1 MKNSAL
7 RGFNIRFVED
17 LVNAVKDKKKLTE
30 IVYRMRKSSD
40 CILNCNSMMKEKIIP
55 YQSSSK
61 LVFIILGIVL
71 MLWSV
76 VFSIFL
82 IAQGAWPVSI
92 FLGAEY
98 LVIVFLIQK
107 YFKAKNINDQVD
119 INEKKISIKKFKGD
133 KLFYS
138 SEFSTYW
145 SKVFFTKQ
153 KNKSKL
159 LIRESDKETE
169 VASFLHADLKETL
182 YEKIKKNIS
191 SYS

>member
-1 MKNSAL
+1 
-7 RGFNIRFVED
+7 
-17 LVNAVKDKKKLTE
+17 
-30 IVYRMRKSSD
+30 
-40 CILNCNSMMKEKIIP
+40 MMKEKIIP

-61 LVFIILGIVL
+61 SIFIILGLIL
-71 MLWSV
+71 MLWSI
-76 VFSIFL
+76 VFSLFL

-98 LVIVFLIQK
+98 LVIVFLIRL
-107 YFKAKNINDQVD
+107 YFKEKNINDQIS
-119 INEKKISIKKFKGD
+119 INEKEISIKKFKGD

-138 SEFSTYW
+138 SKFSTYW

-169 VASFLHADLKETL
+169 LATFLHTELKESL
-182 YEKIKKNIS
+182 YNRITKQIS
-191 SYS
+191 LFRK

>member
-1 MKNSAL
+1 
-7 RGFNIRFVED
+7 
-17 LVNAVKDKKKLTE
+17 
-30 IVYRMRKSSD
+30 
-40 CILNCNSMMKEKIIP
+40 MMQEKIIP

-169 VASFLHADLKETL
+169 VASFLHTDLKESL
-182 YEKIKKNIS
+182 YKKIS
-191 SYS
+191 SQIKFYS

>member
-1 MKNSAL
+1 
-7 RGFNIRFVED
+7 
-17 LVNAVKDKKKLTE
+17 
-30 IVYRMRKSSD
+30 
-40 CILNCNSMMKEKIIP
+40 MMKEKIIP

-61 LVFIILGIVL
+61 SIFIILGIIL
-71 MLWSV
+71 MLWSI
-76 VFSIFL
+76 VFSLFL

-98 LVIVFLIQK
+98 LVIVFLIRI
-107 YFKAKNINDQVD
+107 YFKENNINDQVD

-159 LIRESDKETE
+159 SIRESDKETE
-169 VASFLHADLKETL
+169 VASFLHTDLKESL
-182 YEKIKKNIS
+182 YKKIS
-191 SYS
+191 SQIKFYS

>member
-1 MKNSAL
+1 
-7 RGFNIRFVED
+7 
-17 LVNAVKDKKKLTE
+17 
-30 IVYRMRKSSD
+30 
-40 CILNCNSMMKEKIIP
+40 MMKEKIIP

-138 SEFSTYW
+138 SKFNTYW

-153 KNKSKL
+153 NNKSKL
-159 LIRESDKETE
+159 SIRESDKETE
-169 VASFLHADLKETL
+169 IASFLHLELKKDLYQRINKKVNL
-182 YEKIKKNIS
+182 YS
-191 SYS
+191 

>member
-1 MKNSAL
+1 
-7 RGFNIRFVED
+7 
-17 LVNAVKDKKKLTE
+17 
-30 IVYRMRKSSD
+30 
-40 CILNCNSMMKEKIIP
+40 MMKEKIIP

-71 MLWSV
+71 MLWGV
-76 VFSIFL
+76 VFSLFL

-98 LVIVFLIQK
+98 LVIVFLIRI
-107 YFKAKNINDQVD
+107 YFKEKNINDQIS
-119 INEKKISIKKFKGD
+119 INEKEISIKKFKGD

-159 LIRESDKETE
+159 SIRESDKETE
-169 VASFLHADLKETL
+169 VASFLHTDLKESL
-182 YEKIKKNIS
+182 YKKIS
-191 SYS
+191 SQIKFYS

>member
-1 MKNSAL
+1 
-7 RGFNIRFVED
+7 
-17 LVNAVKDKKKLTE
+17 
-30 IVYRMRKSSD
+30 
-40 CILNCNSMMKEKIIP
+40 MMKEKIIP

-71 MLWSV
+71 MLWGV
-76 VFSIFL
+76 VFSLFL

-98 LVIVFLIQK
+98 LVIVFLIRI
-107 YFKAKNINDQVD
+107 YFKEKNINDQIS
-119 INEKKISIKKFKGD
+119 INENEISIKKFKGD

-138 SEFSTYW
+138 SEFNTYW

-159 LIRESDKETE
+159 SIRESDKETE
-169 VASFLHADLKETL
+169 VASFLHTDLKESL
-182 YEKIKKNIS
+182 YKKIS
-191 SYS
+191 SQIKFYS

>member
-1 MKNSAL
+1 
-7 RGFNIRFVED
+7 
-17 LVNAVKDKKKLTE
+17 
-30 IVYRMRKSSD
+30 
-40 CILNCNSMMKEKIIP
+40 MMQEKIIP

-107 YFKAKNINDQVD
+107 YFKEKNINDQVD

-169 VASFLHADLKETL
+169 VASFLHTDLKESL
-182 YEKIKKNIS
+182 YKKIS
-191 SYS
+191 SQIKFYS

>member
-1 MKNSAL
+1 
-7 RGFNIRFVED
+7 
-17 LVNAVKDKKKLTE
+17 
-30 IVYRMRKSSD
+30 
-40 CILNCNSMMKEKIIP
+40 MMKEKIIP

-61 LVFIILGIVL
+61 LVFIILGIIL
-71 MLWSV
+71 MFWSV
-76 VFSIFL
+76 LFSLFL
-82 IAQGAWPVSI
+82 RAQGAWPVSI

-107 YFKAKNINDQVD
+107 YFKEKNINDQVD

-138 SEFSTYW
+138 SEFNTYW

-169 VASFLHADLKETL
+169 VASFLHAELKESL
-182 YEKIKKNIS
+182 YNRITKQMSLFRK
-191 SYS
+191 

>member
-1 MKNSAL
+1 MENFWIFYEKWEL
-7 RGFNIRFVED
+7 LLIFILGF
-17 LVNAVKDKKKLTE
+17 
-30 IVYRMRKSSD
+30 
-40 CILNCNSMMKEKIIP
+40 
-55 YQSSSK
+55 
-61 LVFIILGIVL
+61 ILGIVL
-71 MLWSV
+71 ILWSV

-107 YFKAKNINDQVD
+107 YFKEKNINDQVD

-169 VASFLHADLKETL
+169 VASFLHAELKETL
-182 YEKIKKNIS
+182 YKRIKKNICF
-191 SYS
+191 YS

>member
-1 MKNSAL
+1 
-7 RGFNIRFVED
+7 
-17 LVNAVKDKKKLTE
+17 
-30 IVYRMRKSSD
+30 
-40 CILNCNSMMKEKIIP
+40 MMKEKIIP

-61 LVFIILGIVL
+61 SIFIILGIIL
-71 MLWSV
+71 MLWSI
-76 VFSIFL
+76 VFSLFL

-98 LVIVFLIQK
+98 LVIVFLIRI
-107 YFKAKNINDQVD
+107 YFKENNINDQVD

-169 VASFLHADLKETL
+169 VASFLHTDLKESL
-182 YEKIKKNIS
+182 YNRITNQIILFRK
-191 SYS
+191 

>member
-1 MKNSAL
+1 
-7 RGFNIRFVED
+7 
-17 LVNAVKDKKKLTE
+17 
-30 IVYRMRKSSD
+30 
-40 CILNCNSMMKEKIIP
+40 MMKEKIIP

-61 LVFIILGIVL
+61 LVFIILGIIL
-71 MLWSV
+71 MFWSV
-76 VFSIFL
+76 LFSLFL

-107 YFKAKNINDQVD
+107 YFKEKNINDQVD

-138 SEFSTYW
+138 SEFNTYW

-159 LIRESDKETE
+159 SIRESDKETE
-169 VASFLHADLKETL
+169 VASFLHAELKESL
-182 YEKIKKNIS
+182 YNRITNQIILFRK
-191 SYS
+191 